1 LNLSFHRL
9 KAPWLLAPAGVGGLL
24 GTPKMGNNGV
34 LHIAMEEF
42 KLVIQITPQRLKILA
57 S

>member
-9 KAPWLLAPAGVGGLL
+9 KAPWLLAPAGAGGLL